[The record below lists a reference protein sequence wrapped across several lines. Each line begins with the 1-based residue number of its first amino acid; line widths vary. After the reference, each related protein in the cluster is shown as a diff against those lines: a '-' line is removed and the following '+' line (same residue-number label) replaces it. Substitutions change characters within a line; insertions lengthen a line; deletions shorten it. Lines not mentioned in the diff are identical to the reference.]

1 MPAAVP
7 ILRRVEASMADER
20 VRHPRTSLTEHATRP
35 AEACGYSS
43 ASQTW
48 RPLVEPG
55 MNVVGVAG
63 DEIGQ
68 VKEVRAADF
77 LVDRSGA
84 LGTAPASLVYLPFER
99 IHVMLGD
106 RITLDISSSQV
117 DEHVTSASL

>member
-1 MPAAVP
+1 MV
-7 ILRRVEASMADER
+7 DER
-20 VRHPRTSLTEHATRP
+20 ERGSRSIHADHSTRD
-35 AEACGYSS
+35 AEACGFSS
-43 ASQTW
+43 AALTW

-55 MNVVGVAG
+55 LVVAGVAG

-84 LGTAPASLVYLPFER
+84 FGLVPDSLVYLPFER

-106 RITLDISSSQV
+106 RITLDIPSSQI
-117 DEHVTSASL
+117 DEHATPASV